1 MIEVGNIREITKKDK
16 IRGLSRNAWVLV
28 LLFGVTSF
36 ILFLFYGLIATFILA
51 ITLAILEYF
60 DDDIYDIIAVS
71 FQNSFKKVYYA

>member
-36 ILFLFYGLIATFILA
+36 ILFLFYGLIATFI
-51 ITLAILEYF
+51 
-60 DDDIYDIIAVS
+60 
-71 FQNSFKKVYYA
+71 

>member
-1 MIEVGNIREITKKDK
+1 MIVVDNIREITKKDK

-36 ILFLFYGLIATFILA
+36 ILFLFYGLIATLILI

-60 DDDIYDIIAVS
+60 DDDIYDIIAIN
-71 FQNSFKKVYYA
+71 FQNSFQKAYYA